1 MVNMLLVAVGGAAG
15 SVLRYMTG
23 LGATRLLGPFFPWG
37 TLIVNVAGSF
47 VIGVFV
53 EAIAR
58 RFGASEPARLLLVTG
73 FLGGF
78 TTFSSF
84 SLDAAALMERG
95 ALGLAAAYVLASVV
109 VSLGALFAGLALV
122 RALA

>member
-1 MVNMLLVAVGGAAG
+1 MLLVAVGGATG
-15 SVLRYMTG
+15 SVFRYATG
-23 LGATRLLGPFFPWG
+23 LAATRLMGPGFPWG
-37 TLIVNVAGSF
+37 TISVNVAGSF

-58 RFGASEPARLLLVTG
+58 RFNASEPVRLLLVTG

-84 SLDAAALMERG
+84 SLDSIALLERG
-95 ALGLAAAYVLASVV
+95 Q
-109 VSLGALFAGLALV
+109 AGLALLYIAASV
-122 RALA
+122 GLSLLAVAGGLMLARAWL